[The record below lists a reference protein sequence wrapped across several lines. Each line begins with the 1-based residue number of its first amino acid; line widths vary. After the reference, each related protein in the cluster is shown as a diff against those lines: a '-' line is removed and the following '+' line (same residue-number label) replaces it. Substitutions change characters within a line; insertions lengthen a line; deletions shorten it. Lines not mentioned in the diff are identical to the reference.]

1 MSPHA
6 PALFTARRAVYQGG
20 WVGRNSGRYD
30 RERGLGTQCQAPTLC
45 RTTFRYK
52 FFIDCA
58 QIQPLVLLWQF
69 LSVILTAV
77 LLYGGNYKRPINIGR
92 LWVFLHGVK
101 ITKGRCSV
109 RTSSRSLRVR
119 KWLLPELRV
128 PSVLYRKHNTYT
140 FSNSSSY
147 IIRIN
152 IFVPLQVR
160 HFVVVFV
167 WLVPLVYVV

>member
-6 PALFTARRAVYQGG
+6 PALLTARRAVFLGG
-20 WVGRNSGRYD
+20 WVGRNRGRYD
-30 RERGLGTQCQAPTLC
+30 RKRGLGTQCQAPTFC
-45 RTTFRYK
+45 RTTFRDK
-52 FFIDCA
+52 FFTDCA

-109 RTSSRSLRVR
+109 RTSSRFLRVH
-119 KWLLPELRV
+119 KWLLPGLR
-128 PSVLYRKHNTYT
+128 SLSALCRKDKICI

-147 IIRIN
+147 FIR
-152 IFVPLQVR
+152 VDKLVTLQVR
-160 HFVVVFV
+160 HFVVVFI
-167 WLVPLVYVV
+167 WLVPLMNVV

>member
-1 MSPHA
+1 M
-6 PALFTARRAVYQGG
+6 
-20 WVGRNSGRYD
+20 GRNRGRHG
-30 RERGLGTQCQAPTLC
+30 REWGLGTQCQAPTLC
-45 RTTFRYK
+45 RVTFRDK
-52 FFIDCA
+52 FFMDCA

-101 ITKGRCSV
+101 ITKGRSLV
-109 RTSSRSLRVR
+109 RTSCHSHQVH

-128 PSVLYRKHNTYT
+128 LSVLYRKHNTYT

-147 IIRIN
+147 IIRVN
-152 IFVPLQVR
+152 KFVPLQVR

-167 WLVPLVYVV
+167 WLVPLVYMV